1 MSPVQ
6 KTSIL
11 LAVSLVLLSRCGGKG
26 GKVTPNP
33 QSNVLLITLDT
44 TRADRLGCS
53 GYAAA
58 RTPNLDGLAESG
70 VRFENAY
77 SPVPL
82 TLPAHCTIL
91 SGLYPLAHK
100 VRNNGNYSL
109 PGQVATLAEMLGRRG
124 YQTSAFVSSFVLD
137 SRFGLDRGFSVYD
150 DDFASGG
157 AKTYQ
162 SERNAAAV
170 FASFSRWLAGRSPG
184 RFFSWVHFF
193 DPHAPYDPP
202 EPFRTR
208 FAGNLYDG
216 EIAYM
221 DHYIGEI
228 IALLKEKNLLENT
241 MVVVAGDHGEAFG
254 EHGEFGHQVFCYE
267 ENLRVP
273 LIISARGRLPE
284 NMRLRQT
291 ACLTDILPTI
301 LEFLQA
307 PLPTSLQG
315 QSLLPAMR
323 KTAFTAKDLY
333 LESRFAF
340 EAFHCAPVQGI
351 IQKNF
356 KYLDLPRPELY
367 DLLRD
372 PGERENLVSAS
383 AALGRKMKTA
393 LNDLARRLAGGD
405 LPSGRRLTDEERNT
419 LASLGYITSAPA
431 AGTAGPLPD
440 PKDGIAGWQVF
451 TRGAEQA
458 ASGQTGPA
466 EASLLRA
473 SELIP
478 DYAGSY
484 TILANIYFK
493 DGRGD
498 KALALFGRAL
508 ARIPADATLRTE
520 YAALLIK
527 MNRPEEAMAQLQA
540 LTKTEL
546 VDKKAMVYALMGGI
560 AESQGK
566 PAQAIVYYRQAR
578 ESEPDNDG
586 YTRKLAYLLHRASRF
601 AEALELY
608 RSLEQKQPDDIQLIR
623 DMAIVYAQ
631 LGDLER
637 ARRYFEKAMLQLA
650 RCEPVFQLRPA
661 AGPPGRIRQGRG
673 HDGKIPGRRP
683 GRLSPGPGGPALSR
697 GLAAALTE
705 FGPFAMTCG
714 I

>member
-1 MSPVQ
+1 MSRVQ

-11 LAVSLVLLSRCGGKG
+11 LAVSLVLFSRCGSKG
-26 GKVTPNP
+26 WKVTPNP
-33 QSNVLLITLDT
+33 RSNVLLITLDT

-53 GYAAA
+53 GHAAA
-58 RTPNLDGLAESG
+58 RTPNLDALAESG

-137 SRFGLDRGFSVYD
+137 SRFGLNRGFSVYD
-150 DDFASGG
+150 DDFASGS
-157 AKTYQ
+157 AKTYR

-170 FASFSRWLAGRSPG
+170 FAAFSRWLAGRAQG

-221 DHYIGEI
+221 DQAIGGI

-241 MVVVAGDHGEAFG
+241 LVVVAGDHGEAFG
-254 EHGEFGHQVFCYE
+254 EHGEFGHQVFCYG

-307 PLPTSLQG
+307 PLPASLQG

-323 KTAFTAKDLY
+323 KTTFAEKDLY

-340 EAFHCAPVQGI
+340 EAFRCAPVQGI

-356 KYLDLPRPELY
+356 KYLDLPKPELY
-367 DLLRD
+367 DLRRD
-372 PGERENLVSAS
+372 PGERNNLVSAA

-393 LNDLARRLAGGD
+393 MNDLARRLGGVD
-405 LPSGRRLTDEERNT
+405 RQSGRRLTDEERST

-431 AGTAGPLPD
+431 GEAAGPLPD
-440 PKDGIAGWQVF
+440 PKDEIAGWQVF
-451 TRGAEQA
+451 TLGADQA
-458 ASGQTGPA
+458 ANGQDGPA

-473 SELIP
+473 IGLIP

-493 DGRGD
+493 AGRGD
-498 KALALFGRAL
+498 KALALFGQAL
-508 ARIPADATLRTE
+508 ARIPDDAILKTE

-527 MNRPEEAMAQLQA
+527 MNRLAEAMAQLQA
-540 LTKTEL
+540 LAKTEL
-546 VDKKAMVYALMGGI
+546 VDKKAFVYASMGSI
-560 AESQGK
+560 AEAQGN
-566 PAQAIVYYRQAR
+566 PPQAIIYYRQAH

-601 AEALELY
+601 GEALTLY
-608 RSLEQKQPDDIQLIR
+608 KSLEQKQPEDIQLIR

-631 LGDLER
+631 LGDFEP
-637 ARRYFEKAMLQLA
+637 ARRYFEKALLRSPDANLYFNFALLLA
-650 RCEPVFQLRPA
+650 RQGEYGKAAAMMEKFLAAAPA
-661 AGPPGRIRQGRG
+661 GSAQVR
-673 HDGKIPGRRP
+673 
-683 GRLSPGPGGPALSR
+683 GGPTLSR
-697 GLAAALTE
+697 RLAAALTE
-705 FGPFAMTCG
+705 LGRLDGAG
-714 I
+714 GL